1 MPDRR
6 EATTL
11 RRGIGLLLRL
21 GSDEAV
27 RAGGLGVTRLAER
40 TGEDKSQVSRT
51 MKTLAATGAVD
62 RDPNTGTYRLGWQ
75 LYALAARSGDQ
86 RLREAAPPL
95 LRRLAEEFGERAHLS
110 VLQGR
115 DVLTIWTESSPE
127 VVVQAT
133 GWIGRTVPAWCTS
146 SGRALLFD
154 LDRNGLDAVFN
165 GVEFRGRGPNAPQ
178 DVDDLYRRVTAAAKM
193 GWAVVEEES
202 EPGLVGVGAPIRNHA
217 RGIVAAINVSGPGF
231 RFGERLTDAASR
243 TKAVAD
249 ELSCLLG
256 GITDIPSE
264 GRGGVRSRARPTRR

>member
-11 RRGIGLLLRL
+11 RRGIELLLRL

-40 TGEDKSQVSRT
+40 TGEEKSQVSRT
-51 MKTLAATGAVD
+51 LKTLAATGAVD
-62 RDPNTGTYRLGWQ
+62 RDPNMGTYRLSWQ

-95 LRRLAEEFGERAHLS
+95 LTRLTEEFGERAHLS

-115 DVLTIWTESSPE
+115 DVLTIWTQSPQE

-133 GWIGRTVPAWCTS
+133 GWVGRTVPAWCTS

-154 LDRNGLDAVFN
+154 HDRHELAALFPGI
-165 GVEFRGRGPNAPQ
+165 EFRGRSSNAPH
-178 DVDDLYRRVTAAAKM
+178 DVDDLYRRVGAAAQL
-193 GWAVVEEES
+193 GCAVVEEEF
-202 EPGLVGVGAPIRNHA
+202 EPGLVAVGAPVRNH
-217 RGIVAAINVSGPGF
+217 GGTIVAAINVSGPTF
-231 RFGERLTDAASR
+231 RFRERLDHAAVR
-243 TKAVAD
+243 TKAAAD
-249 ELSCLLG
+249 ELSSLLG
-256 GITDIPSE
+256 GNPHLASDGHRGIESE
-264 GRGGVRSRARPTRR
+264 VTAARR